1 MMTRPAL
8 PGPRRS
14 RFFGDPGRH
23 LTVALLTLLT
33 LLAGCATSP
42 GSDPRPPPHRWTQ
55 LGAGGSISLRAVVGV
70 PGECPAAIV
79 DGQLRQLSA
88 RAGATSGAGSATRTP
103 GKPAFAAD
111 FAVTACELVLPASAR
126 QATIDGQP
134 MPMPHADPRRIVV
147 VGDTGCRIKVPA
159 SGVAD
164 PIQDCASP
172 TAWPWQRIA
181 AAAARTQPDLVI
193 HLGDYHYREY
203 CDQPALCAPLHAE
216 GVPIGYGWAGWNA
229 DFFSPAA
236 ALLATAPWIVVRGNH
251 ENCDRAGEGWMRFLS
266 PLPYRPCPNQTD
278 QTASRSLLA
287 NNLTAAAYHID
298 LGQRLRLVVA
308 DNAAAQDYR
317 PLRATPD
324 DAEVFAHTLAA
335 LPSLPADRSTWLLI
349 HKPVWYDLLDPAAQP
364 NALQAGLHQTL
375 PASVQFIFSGH
386 QHAFQTINFARAADP
401 VNHPAGRPAQII
413 VGASGTQLEAFDPL
427 SPLYERIA
435 GSQERAQADGRRYE
449 GVVAHSGIVLNRYS
463 FLLLD
468 RTDDGWAATLIDG
481 DGNPIDRC
489 RLDEPGKAVS
499 CGFPADP

>member
-1 MMTRPAL
+1 MPVRQRCPSCREPGRQLTAAL
-8 PGPRRS
+8 PT
-14 RFFGDPGRH
+14 
-23 LTVALLTLLT
+23 LALLA
-33 LLAGCATSP
+33 LLAGCATP
-42 GSDPRPPPHRWTQ
+42 AIDPQHTLKRWTQ
-55 LGAGGSISLRAVVGV
+55 LGAGGSISLRAIVGAAD
-70 PGECPAAIV
+70 ECPTAIV
-79 DGQLRQLSA
+79 DGQLRRLSP
-88 RAGATSGAGSATRTP
+88 RATATPLAGSDTRTT
-103 GKPAFAAD
+103 GNPAFDAD
-111 FAVTACELVLPASAR
+111 FAVTACELTLPASAR

-134 MPMPHADPRRIVV
+134 MPMPRADPRRIVV